1 MAATRSTTQPTT
13 AATLPGRVSDP
24 ESRRWLAVLHV
35 EAPNREQGIAEL
47 HALLVRVAR
56 AEVHRRADR
65 LTISGPEA
73 DDLAHHAAADATVA
87 ILGKLDTFR
96 GESRFT
102 TWAYKFVILE
112 VSGKIG
118 RHFWRR
124 PTGPVDTEQW
134 ERLPERFGID
144 PAAHAQARDL
154 IEALRLAIET
164 DLTPHQRRVFVAIV
178 LNAVPLDAVVL
189 ELGSNRN
196 AIYNT
201 MFDARGKLRAVLAA
215 NGYLHDATATDGRQ
229 A

>member
-1 MAATRSTTQPTT
+1 MPAQ
-13 AATLPGRVSDP
+13 D
-24 ESRRWLAVLHV
+24 
-35 EAPNREQGIAEL
+35 
-47 HALLVRVAR
+47 
-56 AEVHRRADR
+56 
-65 LTISGPEA
+65 
-73 DDLAHHAAADATVA
+73 
-87 ILGKLDTFR
+87 
-96 GESRFT
+96 RFT

-112 VSGKIG
+112 VSGKLG

-124 PTGPVDTEQW
+124 PTVPVDTEQW

-196 AIYNT
+196 AIYKT

-215 NGYLHDATATDGRQ
+215 NGYLHDATATGGRQ